1 MHTIFF
7 GLKRAHHGVLR
18 VTRRAL
24 AELGLTAARFDMM
37 YAILEREGLRQIAL
51 CRALGVSGATV
62 SRMLASLE
70 KVGLVMRDTTC
81 TDLRQRFVYLTDAGR
96 RCIRK
101 AIRRLMRWGTAHLL
115 VDGALCPD
123 EWGNAEACSRA
134 QKALEKALTAL
145 RYSFGDIANLYEP
158 WFPDDDDDDD
168 DVDLD
173 ARLRA

>member
-101 AIRRLMRWGTAHLL
+101 AIRRLMRWGTAQLL